1 MKAKS
6 IYTMMLGVFLLASC
20 NNEDTPLQAGQDSD
34 DPAMNLPEG
43 TFVVDYTAS
52 TDGAASRSAS
62 DMISSLDYLLYESTD
77 GSTYTLAKR
86 VEIPDIDKGKTNWP
100 LIRENM
106 TWAQREALKDTLNT
120 SNSYKAVF
128 VANADAS
135 LWDEEVL
142 TGVDDNADFNKARLN
157 LPTQKPFDESNMYF
171 MDVVEVKAPMDG
183 NNYVNQTVLLERV
196 INKIEVKL
204 DDEIASAEDLD
215 AYVTQKLG
223 DFYDTNY
230 VKDDNQGA
238 LDKVV
243 WAYMN
248 GIKSFITENL
258 NVLPVPEKAQKK
270 FRDDYIDPDKTRDGQ
285 NGDNKTLV
293 IKSINACDDPTCID
307 DISKRC
313 VKHWLINELKEAFIQ
328 RCNWSDIQS
337 VEVIYA
343 KENYPTS
350 IDFYRHYRAEEQTD
364 ENVVTKIPSKNGD
377 YCYVWYAFGSNGD
390 ESSGLGMVSS
400 VAFKGVDSNF
410 SVSCEKVP
418 GIDLSGGNWNL
429 ELVYNPIAA
438 MSVGVADSENPYT
451 RERYNIQNVLSWTWN
466 DFGYRDVVWE
476 ESDMIKWVNS
486 LFSESGSENEFTPYT
501 LSLSI
506 PLISIVDV
514 NSWETGKAGN

>member
-6 IYTMMLGVFLLASC
+6 IYTVMLGVFLLASC

-34 DPAMNLPEG
+34 APAMNLPEG

-86 VEIPDIDKGKTNWP
+86 VEIPDISTDTAWP
-100 LIRENM
+100 LRRETM

-128 VANADAS
+128 VANADAEKV
-135 LWDEEVL
+135 WDGEIVL
-142 TGVDDNADFNKARLN
+142 TNVDLESDFTEARLN
-157 LPTQKPFDESNMYF
+157 LPTQKSFDASNMYF
-171 MDVVEVKAPMDG
+171 MDVVEI
-183 NNYVNQTVLLERV
+183 NENRNQADKSSLNKQILLERV

-223 DFYDTNY
+223 DFYDANY

-243 WAYMN
+243 WAYMGDISSDITGVD
-248 GIKSFITENL
+248 GITRED
-258 NVLPVPEKAQKK
+258 KAKK
-270 FRDDYIDPDKTRDGQ
+270 EFRDKFINPDDKRKAVVESIKVCSEPSCTA
-285 NGDNKTLV
+285 DNY
-293 IKSINACDDPTCID
+293 
-307 DISKRC
+307 C
-313 VKHWLINELKEAFIQ
+313 VKHWLINEMKSIFILH
-328 RCNWSDIQS
+328 CNWTDIQS
-337 VEVIYA
+337 VDVEYDKA
-343 KENYPTS
+343 NYPTS
-350 IDFYRHYRAEEQTD
+350 IDFYKFYRAESQND
-364 ENVVTKIPSKNGD
+364 NISVTALKVEDNSYIWYTFGTNGDDTSALGKVSSLKFKDDKGSELFSSSCGKIPGTN
-377 YCYVWYAFGSNGD
+377 
-390 ESSGLGMVSS
+390 
-400 VAFKGVDSNF
+400 
-410 SVSCEKVP
+410 
-418 GIDLSGGNWNL
+418 LSGGNWNL

-451 RERYNIQNVLSWTWN
+451 REEYNIQNVLGWTWDDGN
-466 DFGYRDVVWE
+466 FEYGPYWTKAK
-476 ESDMIKWVNS
+476 MIKWVNS
-486 LFSESGSENEFTPYT
+486 LFSESESESEFTPYT